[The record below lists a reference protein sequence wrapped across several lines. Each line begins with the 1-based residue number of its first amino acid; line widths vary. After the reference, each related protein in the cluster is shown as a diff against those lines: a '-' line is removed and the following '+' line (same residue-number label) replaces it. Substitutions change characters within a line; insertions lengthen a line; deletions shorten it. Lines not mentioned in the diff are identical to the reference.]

1 MAGIDLFNLLGSISV
16 NMKGFDDAMSRV
28 KSQTQAIEQTVQNN
42 GQNIVASSAAALDKT
57 LKDMGASINDTGKDL
72 TKKVTLPIAAV
83 GVASFKA
90 AVDFESAFAGVRK
103 TVSTTEEGFAKLEKG
118 IIDMSK
124 AGPSSAVEL
133 ASIMEMAG
141 QLGIAE
147 DHLLSF
153 TSTMSDLSTATNMTS
168 EQAAT
173 ELSRFANITGMS
185 QKDFD
190 RLGSSIVALGNNFAT
205 TESEIT
211 SMAMR
216 LSGAGAQIGLNEA
229 DIMGLSA
236 ALSSVG
242 IKAEMGG
249 SAISKIMVDM
259 QAATTTGGD
268 KLQAVLNQT
277 GMSVRELQMMASH
290 SGKAFGNMAEDMGMT
305 KSEMQSLL
313 SAGVNLENFAKVA
326 GMTGTEFKKAFAEDA
341 VGALGAFISGLG
353 DAEARGTSAINML
366 EEMGITE
373 VRLRDSL
380 LRAGNANE
388 IFAEAVDLSNK
399 AWSDNTALSTEA
411 AERYKTTAS
420 QLATLKNKVTAFAME
435 IGNIL
440 IPMMLESVKFI
451 EPWIEKLIGLSEGKK
466 RLIVLLGIFAAAIGP
481 VLVGMGMLVNAV
493 SSIIGVFGGAV
504 GFVSKFIGIFARI
517 IPIILRFIPGIGW
530 VITAISLLV
539 GAFKLAG
546 VDILGGLAEG
556 LKFGLNL
563 ALDAIVWVSEQIIS
577 FFKALFGIAS
587 PSKVFIGFGKDIM
600 QGLGNGIRSMLS
612 MVTGLFT
619 KVFNSMKRIASSA
632 INSIKTNASVGFA
645 NITSGARSMAS
656 NVASAVSSAF
666 TNALTTAQGFVE
678 KAKSL
683 GSDIASGISN
693 GISTGKEK
701 VSNAISTLSQKA
713 LGVFKKDNEINSP
726 SKLYEREAGWLPEGI
741 TRGISQGQTNVL
753 GAMSDLVKNTNARFL
768 EMNWD
773 SVRLPSMS
781 GLLAN
786 VGSMP
791 FGNLS
796 LGGAVKNSLH
806 PMPQLTSV
814 TGAGGTSYHFEGG
827 LHIHVDQVTDLNQ
840 QQLQNQLERNFLA
853 KARQKV

>member
-1 MAGIDLFNLLGSISV
+1 MAGIDLFTLLGSIKV
-16 NMKGFDDAMSRV
+16 DMKGFDDAMNRV
-28 KSQTQAIEQTVQNN
+28 KSQTRDVEQAIQNS
-42 GQNIVASSAAALDKT
+42 GQSIASASAASSSQLAQNFQAT
-57 LKDMGASINDTGKDL
+57 LNDMGASMTDTGKDL

-118 IIDMSK
+118 IRDMAK
-124 AGPSSAVEL
+124 AGPSSATEL
-133 ASIMEMAG
+133 ANIMEMAG

-147 DHLLSF
+147 DYLLSF
-153 TSTMSDLSTATNMTS
+153 TSTMSDLATATNMTS

-211 SMAMR
+211 AMAMR
-216 LSGAGAQIGLNEA
+216 LSGAGAQIGLSEA

-313 SAGVNLENFAKVA
+313 SAGVDLENFAKVA
-326 GMTGTEFKKAFAEDA
+326 GMTATEFKKAFAEDA
-341 VGALGAFISGLG
+341 IGALGSFISGLG

-399 AWSDNTALSTEA
+399 AWGENTALTNEA

-420 QLATLKNKVTAFAME
+420 QLSTLKNKVTDVA
-435 IGNIL
+435 ITLGDIL
-440 IPMMLESVKFI
+440 IPVVLSVIDFI
-451 EPWIEKLIGLSEGKK
+451 GPLIERFGALPEPVLKVILMIGAL
-466 RLIVLLGIFAAAIGP
+466 VAAIGP
-481 VLVGMGMLVNAV
+481 LLIFLGSTISAIGTIV
-493 SSIIGVFGGAV
+493 GVFGGFGGA
-504 GFVSKFIGIFARI
+504 VSKFAGIFGRL
-517 IPIILRFIPGIGW
+517 IPLILRFIPGVGLI
-530 VITAISLLV
+530 VTAISLLV
-539 GAFKLAG
+539 GAFKMAG
-546 VDILGGLAEG
+546 IDILGGLAEG
-556 LKFGLNL
+556 LKFGLEL
-563 ALDAIVWVSEQIIS
+563 AISAISWIGEQIIS
-577 FFKALFGIAS
+577 FFKGLFGIAS
-587 PSKVFIGFGKDIM
+587 PSKLFIQFGKDIM
-600 QGLGNGIRSMLS
+600 QGLANGIRSMLRV
-612 MVTGLFT
+612 VTGLFSQ
-619 KVFNSMKRIASSA
+619 VFGSMKRIATGA
-632 INSIKTNASVGFA
+632 INSIKTNASAGFA
-645 NITSGARSMAS
+645 KITSGARSMAT
-656 NVASAVSSAF
+656 NVTSAVSSAF

-683 GSDIASGISN
+683 GSDIASGISS

-701 VSNAISTLSQKA
+701 VSSAISSLSQKA
-713 LGVFKKDNEINSP
+713 LGVFKKDNEIKSP
-726 SKLYEREAGWLPEGI
+726 SRLYKRTAAWLPAGIEVAINEGI
-741 TRGISQGQTNVL
+741 PKVASAMKSLSKATSEKFGASFNVD
-753 GAMSDLVKNTNARFL
+753 ATAS
-768 EMNWD
+768 
-773 SVRLPSMS
+773 
-781 GLLAN
+781 LAN
-786 VGSMP
+786 VSSLFSYELP
-791 FGNLS
+791 RLDLPPNLTLPDPS
-796 LGGAVKNSLH
+796 QMMGTGGMVVH
-806 PMPQLTSV
+806 
-814 TGAGGTSYHFEGG
+814 GG
-827 LHIHVDQVTDLNQ
+827 LHINVEQVTDLTPR
-840 QQLQNQLERNFLA
+840 QLQNQTERDFLA